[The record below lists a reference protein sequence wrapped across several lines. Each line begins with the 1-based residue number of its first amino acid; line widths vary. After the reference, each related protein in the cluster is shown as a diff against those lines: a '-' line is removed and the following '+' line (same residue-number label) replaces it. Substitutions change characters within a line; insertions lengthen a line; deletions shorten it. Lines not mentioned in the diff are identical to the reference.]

1 MSNKTKKSKTATD
14 KLTEAAK
21 QGGILIMAAAAT
33 LGMLELPDHTAARA
47 VVVPN
52 QPAFAMA
59 SRNIEDQGQASQI
72 LRERYEAAP
81 HYISYSVSQR
91 TPSRS
96 SKH

>member
-1 MSNKTKKSKTATD
+1 MSNKTKSPQTATD

-21 QGGILIMAAAAT
+21 QGGIILMAAAAT
-33 LGMLELPDHTAARA
+33 LGMLELPDHTPARA

-59 SRNIEDQGQASQI
+59 ARDINGQNQTTQI

-81 HYISYSVSQR
+81 HYVSYSESQR

-96 SKH
+96 GKH

>member
-1 MSNKTKKSKTATD
+1 MSNKTKNNQNAAD

-21 QGGILIMAAAAT
+21 QGGIILMAAAAT
-33 LGMLELPDHTAARA
+33 LGMLELPEHPTSRA
-47 VVVPN
+47 IVVPN

-59 SRNIEDQGQASQI
+59 TNGVQDQSQSNQ
-72 LRERYEAAP
+72 LRRERDETVQ

-96 SKH
+96 GKH

>member
-1 MSNKTKKSKTATD
+1 MSNKTKNNQTAAD

-21 QGGILIMAAAAT
+21 QGGIMLMAAAAT
-33 LGMLELPDHTAARA
+33 LGMIELPDHTNGRA

-59 SRNIEDQGQASQI
+59 THNIQDQGQTNQI

-81 HYISYSVSQR
+81 HYISYNVSQR

-96 SKH
+96 GKH

>member
-1 MSNKTKKSKTATD
+1 MSNKTKSTQNIND

-21 QGGILIMAAAAT
+21 QGGIVLMAAAAT
-33 LGMLELPDHTAARA
+33 LGMLELPDHPASRA

-59 SRNIEDQGQASQI
+59 TNVIQDQGQANQ
-72 LRERYEAAP
+72 LRRERDEAAP
-81 HYISYSVSQR
+81 HYLSYSVIQR

-96 SKH
+96 GKH

>member
-1 MSNKTKKSKTATD
+1 MSNKTKTSRTAAD

-21 QGGILIMAAAAT
+21 QGGIVLMAAAAT
-33 LGMLELPDHTAARA
+33 LGMLELPDRSNARA
-47 VVVPN
+47 IIVPN

-59 SRNIEDQGQASQI
+59 TRNVQDEGQANQI

-81 HYISYSVSQR
+81 HYVSYSVSQR

-96 SKH
+96 GKH